1 MAEEKTSVLLS
12 SEFQE
17 KLEKLK
23 EDQPCLVLISGA
35 PLGKKFPVLPPRVVI
50 GRGEHVELR
59 VQESSVS
66 REHAELEINPKN
78 SIVTL
83 TDLRSTNGTY
93 VNDVPIDSVQLKEG
107 DIIRMGTTIF
117 KFLPRGNIEN
127 IFVDKMHN
135 LANIDAHTQAYNKKY
150 LLEHLEHEFVRC
162 RSLKK
167 SLALL
172 LFDLD
177 FFKKVND
184 KHGHLAGDYVLEEV
198 CKVLKKN
205 VVRGDDILGRYGG
218 EEFMIILP
226 NTDLQ
231 AACTIGERIRLMIED
246 YPFQFEGT
254 KIPVTLSLGVAALDT
269 SIESIES
276 LIKRADHALYN
287 AKNSGRN
294 RVCAN

>member
-1 MAEEKTSVLLS
+1 MLHVRMLLMAEEKTSVLAS
-12 SEFQE
+12 EEFQR

-23 EDQPCLVLISGA
+23 EDQPCLVLIAGQ
-35 PLGKKFPVLPPRVVI
+35 PLGRKFPLLPPRIII
-50 GRGEHVELR
+50 GRGEAVELR
-59 VQESSVS
+59 VDEKSVS
-66 REHAELEINPKN
+66 REHAEVAVDSKN
-78 SIVTL
+78 DEVLI

-93 VNDVPIDSVQLKEG
+93 VNDVPVDSAVLKEG
-107 DIIRMGTTIF
+107 DIIRLGTTIF

-127 IFVDKMHN
+127 VFVDKMHN
-135 LANIDAHTQAYNKKY
+135 LANVDAHTQAYNKKY

-167 SLALL
+167 SLALI

-184 KHGHLAGDYVLEEV
+184 KYGHLAGDYVLAEV

-226 NTDLQ
+226 NTD
-231 AACTIGERIRLMIED
+231 
-246 YPFQFEGT
+246 
-254 KIPVTLSLGVAALDT
+254 
-269 SIESIES
+269 
-276 LIKRADHALYN
+276 
-287 AKNSGRN
+287 
-294 RVCAN
+294 